1 MEKEEWVIGAF
12 KRKKFNFGDYFQNE
26 WHETFLRLP
35 NNIRHRPQHV
45 LGPKERPTYNGL
57 NL

>member
-12 KRKKFNFGDYFQNE
+12 KKKKFSFGDYFQNE

-35 NNIRHRPQHV
+35 NSIRHRPQHI
-45 LGPKERPTYNGL
+45 LGPKERPTHDGL
-57 NL
+57 NP